1 MAGRLMEPVRKLPAD
16 LEGFSNLNED
26 CGSLRPDPESS
37 PM

>member
-1 MAGRLMEPVRKLPAD
+1 MAGRLEEPVRKLHGD
-16 LEGFSNLNED
+16 LEGLSNLNED